1 MTKIRKILNC
11 FQHRLGQTR
20 PVTTVKLV
28 IENSIEARL
37 LEVQK
42 KKTELANMTLGQ
54 NFSKSELLQRRIEE
68 LNQLFG
74 G

>member
-1 MTKIRKILNC
+1 M
-11 FQHRLGQTR
+11 
-20 PVTTVKLV
+20 KLI
-28 IENSIEARL
+28 IEGSIEDRL

-42 KKTELANMTLGQ
+42 KKMQLANMTLGQ
-54 NFSKSELLQRRIEE
+54 SFTKAELFQRRMEE